1 MYNVI
6 YGHRHYDLQQAD
18 EALEELKLDEHST
31 EQQTHLTPT
40 LKKKNLSKICFF
52 LKRKLN
58 MFMTLESK
66 NVSSFHIS
74 GT

>member
-40 LKKKNLSKICFF
+40 LKKKKKKTCPKFVFF
-52 LKRKLN
+52 K
-58 MFMTLESK
+58 T
-66 NVSSFHIS
+66 
-74 GT
+74 

>member
-31 EQQTHLTPT
+31 KQQTHLTPT
-40 LKKKNLSKICFF
+40 LKKKKKIVQNLFF
-52 LKRKLN
+52 LK
-58 MFMTLESK
+58 T
-66 NVSSFHIS
+66 
-74 GT
+74 